1 MKKGIK
7 LLLSAAFA
15 LSIVGCAGNSS
26 SDEKTIKVARRPAA
40 DAVGHALQS
49 GGPRLRRARFEGVQV
64 RSAPVHRSLSLIH
77 I

>member
-26 SDEKTIKVARRPAA
+26 SDEK
-40 DAVGHALQS
+40 QS
-49 GGPRLRRARFEGVQV
+49 K
-64 RSAPVHRSLSLIH
+64 
-77 I
+77 

>member
-26 SDEKTIKVARRPAA
+26 SDENN
-40 DAVGHALQS
+40 QS
-49 GGPRLRRARFEGVQV
+49 RGNSNTTCRNLK
-64 RSAPVHRSLSLIH
+64 
-77 I
+77 